1 MIADPELIVVTVEDA
16 QIVARDVPD
25 LHIVHTDVEGPS
37 IVVTALE
44 HSIVSRDAQDLQ
56 VVVLETLD
64 QQIMFAGEQGPPGP
78 PGAADIEVA
87 FSFGD
92 ATPAPLTTVPAGKL
106 VYGVELY
113 IKTPFDGA
121 GAALS
126 VGDAGQADRLLS
138 AAEND
143 ISTAGGYF
151 STPAYAYAAPTVIS
165 LNITPGAGATQ
176 GAGVIVLR
184 IQQ

>member
-1 MIADPELIVVTVEDA
+1 MIADSELIVVTVDDA
-16 QIVARDVPD
+16 QIVVRESAERA
-25 LHIVHTDVEGPS
+25 IVFG
-37 IVVTALE
+37 
-44 HSIVSRDAQDLQ
+44 
-56 VVVLETLD
+56 
-64 QQIMFAGEQGPPGP
+64 GEQGPPGP
-78 PGAADIEVA
+78 PGSADIEVT

-92 ATPAPLTTVPAGKL
+92 ATPATLTTAPAGRL
-106 VYGVELY
+106 IYGVELY
-113 IKTPFDGA
+113 IKTPFDGT

-138 AAEND
+138 SVEND

-151 STPAYAYAAPTVIS
+151 STPAYAYAADTAIRLS
-165 LNITPGAGATQ
+165 ITPGAGATQ